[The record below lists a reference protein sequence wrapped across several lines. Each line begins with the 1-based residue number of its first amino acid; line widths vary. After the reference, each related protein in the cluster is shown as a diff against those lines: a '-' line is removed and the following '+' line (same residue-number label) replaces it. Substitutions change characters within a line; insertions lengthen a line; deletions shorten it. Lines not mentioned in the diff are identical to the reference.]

1 MDDKETIINNFDL
14 KPLEGEG
21 GFFRRTYCS
30 SESVKAVTLSGKS
43 VQRPKST
50 SILFLVG
57 GEDFSALHKLEF
69 DEFYHFSDGNS
80 CELFLIDNTGKSHKI
95 ILGKDISK
103 GHVLQFMVPAGWL
116 QGLRSLG
123 EWSLVGTTMSPG
135 FDFDDFSLPTQ
146 KELLEIYPNLKKEI
160 LRFTRC

>member
-1 MDDKETIINNFDL
+1 MESKETIIKRLDL
-14 KPLEGEG
+14 EPLEGEG
-21 GFFRRTYCS
+21 GFFRRTHCS
-30 SESVKAVTLSGKS
+30 SESINALTLSGKR

-69 DEFYHFSDGNS
+69 DEFYHFSDGES
-80 CELFLIDNTGKSHKI
+80 CELFLIDNLGNSHKI
-95 ILGKDISK
+95 ILGKDFSK

-135 FDFDDFSLPTQ
+135 FDFDDFLLPTQ
-146 KELLEIYPNLKKEI
+146 KELLEKYPSLKNDI
-160 LRFTRC
+160 TRFTRC